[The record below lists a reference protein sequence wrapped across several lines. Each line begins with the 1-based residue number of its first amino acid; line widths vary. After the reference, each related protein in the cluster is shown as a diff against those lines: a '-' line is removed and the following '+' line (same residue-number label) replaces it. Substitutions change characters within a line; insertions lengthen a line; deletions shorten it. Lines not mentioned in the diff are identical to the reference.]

1 MSFRAIGVLVVV
13 ALAQGQ
19 TSNLALLEAA
29 RTGDLV
35 KLRSFLGIPALVNAR
50 GPNGRTALHEAA
62 DACRIE
68 AVRLLIANGWD
79 RLAPDNNGVT
89 PAMLLRHC
97 QEDARVLL
105 TPLTVPAIPRED
117 SPMSMHYA
125 AAHRQ
130 TSVVEMFL
138 KLGMNADTPG
148 SQGNRALDLACR
160 NGDVATAALLLDHG
174 ANPNL
179 RDKSGTTPL
188 HDAALNGNRE
198 VIEILLKHGAEIDA
212 LDADDKSTPLDYA
225 ASMDRA
231 DAVKAL
237 IARGA
242 NTKLRN
248 AAGLTARDIALKN
261 NFTDVAD
268 FLSSPERNP
277 Q

>member
-1 MSFRAIGVLVVV
+1 
-13 ALAQGQ
+13 
-19 TSNLALLEAA
+19 
-29 RTGDLV
+29 
-35 KLRSFLGIPALVNAR
+35 
-50 GPNGRTALHEAA
+50 
-62 DACRIE
+62 
-68 AVRLLIANGWD
+68 
-79 RLAPDNNGVT
+79 
-89 PAMLLRHC
+89 
-97 QEDARVLL
+97 
-105 TPLTVPAIPRED
+105 
-117 SPMSMHYA
+117 MSMHYA